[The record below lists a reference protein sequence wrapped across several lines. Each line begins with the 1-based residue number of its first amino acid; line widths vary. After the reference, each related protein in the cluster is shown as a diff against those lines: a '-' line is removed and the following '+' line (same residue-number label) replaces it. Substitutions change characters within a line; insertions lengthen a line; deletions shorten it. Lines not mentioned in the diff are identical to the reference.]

1 MKIVITGLLLAALAA
16 AQPIISGNTVR
27 FTDAS
32 GNLITAGDNTN
43 NALRINCVTGCS
55 SSSSTFGSAVP
66 SSGSAVGFSDG
77 TNLQMGRVVDADTGG
92 GTQYVLMNNLVRRA
106 SGGSAELIGQTTMS
120 NSLPVALASDQSAL
134 AVTQSGTWNVGQT
147 GTWTVQPGN
156 TANTTPWLV
165 QQNPRNGCGS
175 TQFDSAWAA
184 IPTSL
189 TSVTGTTSCL
199 VAILVTNTNATPQTI
214 LIQDGQGS
222 AITIIPTV
230 SIPGQSMVPIP
241 LHSSKATTGI
251 KWQAGGT
258 GLTGSVVAYQ

>member
-1 MKIVITGLLLAALAA
+1 MRTIYLVLLFAAIAA
-16 AQPIISGNTVR
+16 AQPIISGNVVR
-27 FTDAS
+27 FTDSS

-55 SSSSTFGSAVP
+55 ASTSSFGSAVP
-66 SSGSAVGFSDG
+66 SAGMAAGFSDG
-77 TNLQMGRVVDADTGG
+77 TNMRMGTVIDLDTGA
-92 GTQYVLMNNLVRRA
+92 GTQYGQVVNLVRRA
-106 SGGSAELIGQTTMS
+106 SGGSVELLGQQAMAA
-120 NSLPVALASDQSAL
+120 SLPVTLASDQSAL
-134 AVTQSGTWNVGQT
+134 AVSQSGSFTVSQT

-184 IPTSL
+184 IPTAL

-214 LIQDGQGS
+214 LITDGQGS
-222 AITIIPTV
+222 PITIVPTI
-230 SIPGQSMVPIP
+230 SIPGQSTVPIP
-241 LHSSKATTGI
+241 LYASKSTTGI
-251 KWQAGGT
+251 KWQSGGT
-258 GLTGSVVAYQ
+258 GMTGSVVAYQ